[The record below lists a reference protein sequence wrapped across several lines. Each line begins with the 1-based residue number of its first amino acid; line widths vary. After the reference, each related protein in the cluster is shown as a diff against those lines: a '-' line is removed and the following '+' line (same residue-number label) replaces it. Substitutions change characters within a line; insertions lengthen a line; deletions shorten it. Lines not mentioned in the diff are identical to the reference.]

1 VEVAYAQIDNDFHD
15 VLQVGDALLSSPIAE
30 CLPYHGRF
38 PMWAMARAGVH
49 DAVIGYRRFHT
60 KQAFDAHERQPG
72 LVGMRERR
80 ERLPYQM
87 LRCG

>member
-1 VEVAYAQIDNDFHD
+1 
-15 VLQVGDALLSSPIAE
+15 
-30 CLPYHGRF
+30 
-38 PMWAMARAGVH
+38 MWAMARAGVH

-60 KQAFDAHERQPG
+60 KQAFDAHERQLG